1 MTLMYEL
8 DLDILPLDLQDQEQ
22 SIFHFVIK
30 SVIEKKNCK
39 NGIV

>member
-22 SIFHFVIK
+22 SICYFVNE
-30 SVIEKKNCK
+30 SEIEKKMT
-39 NGIV
+39 GIV